1 MSKTDTISNRADIL
15 AVTDTALDYVFGVA
29 TKNKARL
36 EKAFDVPKAQMKLI
50 TGADGQ
56 EKVYVVPVRDV
67 WDKIWSTLPDAD
79 THTVEI
85 TSISIQEGRVATVE
99 MNNND
104 RFFDQLGLYKI
115 NGEWK
120 IYDKLTRMLDGGQI
134 AEKNLIA
141 MFGEQA

>member
-1 MSKTDTISNRADIL
+1 MSKTETISNQADVT
-15 AVTDTALDYVFGVA
+15 AVTDAALDYVFGVA
-29 TKNKARL
+29 TKDKDRL

-50 TGADGQ
+50 TGPEGG
-56 EKVYVVPVRDV
+56 EKVYVIPVRDV
-67 WDKIWSTLPDAD
+67 WDKIWSTLPDAE
-79 THTVEI
+79 THGVEI
-85 TSISIQEGRVATVE
+85 TAISIQEGRVASVE
-99 MNNND
+99 LNNND

-134 AEKNLIA
+134 VEPDLIA